1 MSITSRIK
9 NLAAERKMTIAELE
23 RKLEFGSGTISRW
36 DVRNP
41 GIDKIAKVADYFNV
55 STDYLSGRES
65 YEEMKYAQAQEGY
78 EDTEFVMNYRLS
90 TQDLTKRDREEI
102 DKALQAV
109 MEYYVKHPK
118 DE

>member
-9 NLAAERKMTIAELE
+9 DLAAERKMTIAELE

-65 YEEMKYAQAQEGY
+65 YEEMRYAQAQENLK
-78 EDTEFVMNYRLS
+78 DTKFVMNYRMNS
-90 TQDLTKRDREEI
+90 QDLTERDREEL
-102 DKALQAV
+102 DKALEAF
-109 MEYYVKHPK
+109 MEYYVNHM
-118 DE
+118 DD